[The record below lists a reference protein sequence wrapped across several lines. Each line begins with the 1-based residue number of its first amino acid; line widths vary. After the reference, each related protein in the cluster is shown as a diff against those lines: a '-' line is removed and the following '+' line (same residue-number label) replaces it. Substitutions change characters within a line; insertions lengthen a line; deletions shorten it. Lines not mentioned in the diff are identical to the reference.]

1 MDAEALDVVAGL
13 ADPVRR
19 RLYAVV
25 SDAAEPITKDDA
37 AAAVGISRSLAAYHL
52 ERLAADGLLAT
63 SFARRSGRQGPGA
76 GRPAKL
82 YRPARTEV
90 QLQLPPRDDRLLAQL
105 LAAAIEASDS
115 AEARE
120 ALMEAARAE
129 GGRAARELTG
139 GEREGVLSLLASRGY
154 APCVRD
160 GDIRLRNCP
169 FHHLV
174 NDHRDLVCTLN
185 LALLDAMVTRKAK
198 RYHAELDP
206 QPDDCCVVLRE
217 RTDKR

>member
-1 MDAEALDVVAGL
+1 VDADALDLVAGL

-25 SDAAEPITKDDA
+25 ADAPEPITKDDA

-82 YRPARTEV
+82 YRPTQAEV

-115 AEARE
+115 AETRE
-120 ALMEAARAE
+120 ALLETARAE
-129 GGRAARELTG
+129 GERAARELSSG
-139 GEREGVLSLLASRGY
+139 DRKRVLALLASRGY

-160 GDIRLRNCP
+160 GDIQLRNCP

-174 NDHRDLVCTLN
+174 EDHRDLVCTLN
-185 LALLDAMVTRKAK
+185 LALLDAIVTAKAK

-206 QPDDCCVVLRE
+206 QPNNCCVVLRDQNGD
-217 RTDKR
+217 R